1 MLSIFHYF
9 RNCDSHFFL
18 FKVENRFS
26 ATTTINHFSPGKCPK
41 LAQLEFAFRV
51 LESRIRSCL
60 LKSVSALS
68 LASHAPPAAPS
79 ETCQQYKW
87 WARQPRGVARR
98 QLTVIEI
105 NSLHFLLS
113 AWLIKKR
120 SEEPKPAR
128 NSGGTVGLSGW
139 RQVGLQWG
147 LGLAAAFEA
156 TRWQCHLATTLLALM
171 TAPQGVPLEEILAA
185 KRTSCWPSPAKVS
198 PLSWGITGP
207 SWDPEPEPAPEPEQ
221 DPLPSNC
228 CPASTCD
235 YYHQFSGERVSD
247 DCSSERKPKRQRF
260 YLPSLFCLGLLLG
273 LLAFCFFPA
282 RWVAAVPSKV
292 EVHYRKNMF

>member
-113 AWLIKKR
+113 AWLIKKEVK
-120 SEEPKPAR
+120 SR
-128 NSGGTVGLSGW
+128 NPHEIRGV
-139 RQVGLQWG
+139 QWG
-147 LGLAAAFEA
+147 LVGGG
-156 TRWQCHLATTLLALM
+156 RW
-171 TAPQGVPLEEILAA
+171 G
-185 KRTSCWPSPAKVS
+185 
-198 PLSWGITGP
+198 
-207 SWDPEPEPAPEPEQ
+207 
-221 DPLPSNC
+221 
-228 CPASTCD
+228 
-235 YYHQFSGERVSD
+235 YSGD
-247 DCSSERKPKRQRF
+247 LD
-260 YLPSLFCLGLLLG
+260 
-273 LLAFCFFPA
+273 
-282 RWVAAVPSKV
+282 
-292 EVHYRKNMF
+292 